1 MKRLLTAQ
9 AIALGIASTL
19 ATTSVSA
26 IPTRIENVRFDQF
39 YTDRPYTNYVQF
51 ESVENASYDPIT
63 VAAELK
69 VPKGYE
75 DEALPVVVVLHGSS
89 GLDSRGEQYTA
100 ALNAAGFATLEL
112 DLWGARGWVAGEM
125 DRPRAVH
132 QTLPELYGALKYL
145 STLEQID
152 KDRIGVLGFSWG
164 GVMSMLSATQEINQW
179 LGEDIQIAAHAAHY
193 PLCWGY
199 NTVPGYDFYNLTGA
213 PILIQEG
220 TEDAY
225 DTPTSCQTL
234 IDSLPEESQSLIT
247 LKMYEGATH
256 AWDRLQPVTTVY
268 DPYACQ
274 GAGCEVPLVPDYNTT
289 KKSTKE
295 VIKFFRKSLAKD
307 LQPSEA
313 E

>member
-9 AIALGIASTL
+9 AVAMGLACSLAAS
-19 ATTSVSA
+19 SVSA

-39 YTDRPYTNYVQF
+39 YSERPYTNLVQF
-51 ESVENASYDPIT
+51 ESVENSSFEPIT

-69 VPKGYE
+69 VPKGHE

-89 GLDSRGEQYTA
+89 GLDSRGEQYTN
-100 ALNAAGFATLEL
+100 ALNAAGIATLEL
-112 DLWGARGWVAGEM
+112 DLWGARGWVAGELN
-125 DRPRAVH
+125 RPRAVH
-132 QTLPELYGALKYL
+132 ENLPELYGALNYL
-145 STLEQID
+145 SNLPQID
-152 KDRIGVLGFSWG
+152 SQKIGVIGFSWG
-164 GVMSMLSATQEINQW
+164 GVMSMLSATQEVNEW
-179 LGEDIQIAAHAAHY
+179 LGSDIQIAAHVAHY
-193 PLCWGY
+193 PICWGY
-199 NTVPGYDFYNLTGA
+199 NVVPSYDFYNLTGA

-225 DTPTSCQTL
+225 DTPTSCESL
-234 IDSLPEESQSLIT
+234 INSLPEETQSLFT

-256 AWDRLQPVTTVY
+256 AWDRLQPATTVY

-274 GAGCEVPLVPDYNTT
+274 GAGCEVPMIPDYATT

-295 VIKFFRKSLAKD
+295 VINFFRNAFSD
-307 LQPSEA
+307 A